1 MDMLG
6 SFIISENTSDS
17 LHCQCFG
24 MEIQVGICVKSKI
37 LQQWTFHIVAIH
49 RLSYF
54 MRKVSQYLE
63 TLGWTHT
70 IISRRPTLAWN
81 LNLAR
86 NQYVSESE
94 SKLEESHSSASP
106 SPSSDAL
113 SSASSSSDVSS
124 SFTLAKISCR
134 HDGKTGPSD
143 HTGSM

>member
-70 IISRRPTLAWN
+70 TVILILTS
-81 LNLAR
+81 
-86 NQYVSESE
+86 YG
-94 SKLEESHSSASP
+94 
-106 SPSSDAL
+106 
-113 SSASSSSDVSS
+113 
-124 SFTLAKISCR
+124 LAKLTVTLILISFGGC
-134 HDGKTGPSD
+134 
-143 HTGSM
+143 